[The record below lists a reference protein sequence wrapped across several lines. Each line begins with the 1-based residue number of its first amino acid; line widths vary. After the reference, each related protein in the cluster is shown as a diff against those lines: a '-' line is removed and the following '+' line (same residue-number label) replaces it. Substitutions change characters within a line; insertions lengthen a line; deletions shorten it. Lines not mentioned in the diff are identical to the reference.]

1 MSESVIQEATA
12 TVETT
17 DPADVTQVAGSTVK
31 ETGET
36 TVQPQETQVAESKE
50 AELGEKS
57 ESSVESFLNETLEE
71 ETEPST
77 QPTDP
82 EDQVPEEYTFEGL
95 SGDVSYS
102 NEDKGLVSDLGKEL
116 KLTNRQAKALLEK
129 GGAVLNKYRT
139 MAVDKQTKI
148 WYDQV
153 KNDEVLGRN
162 NFGETKKNVA
172 AALKHYGSPAL
183 KKFLADSRIGNHPD
197 VVKFFNAIGKDLRED
212 SKFAEGGAVKSK
224 QKYLDVLYNNSPKL
238 K

>member
-1 MSESVIQEATA
+1 MSESVIQEATEPVDT
-12 TVETT
+12 TVQ
-17 DPADVTQVAGSTVK
+17 PHGSQVTESIVAEPVD
-31 ETGET
+31 T
-36 TVQPQETQVAESKE
+36 TVQPQETQVTESTE
-50 AELGEKS
+50 AEPG
-57 ESSVESFLNETLEE
+57 ESSVESFLNETLKEE

-77 QPTDP
+77 QSTDP
-82 EDQVPEEYTFEGL
+82 EDQVPEEYNFEGIA
-95 SGDVSYS
+95 GEVSYS

-153 KNDEVLGRN
+153 KNDEALGRN

-183 KKFLADSRIGNHPD
+183 NKFLAESRIGNHPD

-212 SKFAEGGAVKSK
+212 SKFAEGGAVKNK
-224 QKYLDVLYNNSPKL
+224 QKYLDVLYNNSPNL